1 MSIQEQEI
9 QPDTLILLEKS
20 LSKGKWYFILVIGV
34 LYWGSMTSLLVAGF
48 QYFTS
53 EIPFWQA
60 LKVALYIY
68 PACSVLFGWTMWMQL
83 NHRRDK
89 LRGKSRP

>member
-9 QPDTLILLEKS
+9 QSDTLILLEKS
-20 LSKGKWYFILVIGV
+20 LAKGKWYFILVIGV

-68 PACSVLFGWTMWMQL
+68 PACGVLFGWTMWMQL

-89 LRGKSRP
+89 LRGKCCP

>member
-1 MSIQEQEI
+1 MSEVDNVK
-9 QPDTLILLEKS
+9 PDKLAKLEAS
-20 LSKGKWYFILVIGV
+20 LARGKWYFILVIGV

-53 EIPFWQA
+53 EISLWQA

-68 PACSVLFGWTMWMQL
+68 PVSGVLFGWTLWMQL